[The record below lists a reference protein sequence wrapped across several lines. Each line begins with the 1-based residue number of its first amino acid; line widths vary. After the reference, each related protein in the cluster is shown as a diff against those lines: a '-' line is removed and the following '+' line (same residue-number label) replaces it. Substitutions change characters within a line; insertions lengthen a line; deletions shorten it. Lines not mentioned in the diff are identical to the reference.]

1 MTSRELV
8 RAARLRVANAGAI
21 VRRIIGAP
29 DYDRYVA
36 HLRDHHPGRAADD
49 VRRVRAAADG
59 GALQPPGHPLL
70 LSAVG
75 PGLAPHA

>member
-36 HLRDHHPGRAADD
+36 HLRDHHPGARPMTYDEFARQRMVDGDQGLVVAAD
-49 VRRVRAAADG
+49 RYSR
-59 GALQPPGHPLL
+59 PGTRCC
-70 LSAVG
+70 
-75 PGLAPHA
+75 

>member
-8 RAARLRVANAGAI
+8 RAARVRVVNAGAI

-36 HLRDHHPGRAADD
+36 HLRDHHPGATPMTYDEFARQQMAD
-49 VRRVRAAADG
+49 RYSR
-59 GALQPPGHPLL
+59 PGTRCC
-70 LSAVG
+70 
-75 PGLAPHA
+75 